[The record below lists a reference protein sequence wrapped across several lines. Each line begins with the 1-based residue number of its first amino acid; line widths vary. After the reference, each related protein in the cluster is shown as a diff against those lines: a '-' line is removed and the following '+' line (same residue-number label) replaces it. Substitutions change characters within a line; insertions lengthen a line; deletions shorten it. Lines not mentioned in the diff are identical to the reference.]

1 MYKDRLKAKKE
12 VEKLKVHNKRAIL
25 EYLIN
30 EKRPD
35 LRHTPLKTVKRPE
48 ELAFSD
54 YALKATAHLGLWTSE
69 ELKEDERIAKME
81 IQWWRVV
88 AFYTL
93 RLLFGPLLE
102 TVLLLDRGLYLLEQ
116 GRDSLCLC
124 WLGRKKF
131 AYHPFSPKKLF
142 LSPSISLVLNY
153 QISYQPKQLTG
164 NQPKDERSTN
174 QQALSI
180 FFSFFCMCIVKLET
194 KSKGPKPK
202 SKLKLRLGFGIFK
215 NYVKARHYQLQ
226 VSLEIL

>member
-54 YALKATAHLGLWTSE
+54 YVLKATAHLGLWTSE
-69 ELKEDERIAKME
+69 ELNQDERIAKME

-116 GRDSLCLC
+116 GLDSLLVPIFNP
-124 WLGRKKF
+124 R
-131 AYHPFSPKKLF
+131 
-142 LSPSISLVLNY
+142 LSPRNFVL
-153 QISYQPKQLTG
+153 
-164 NQPKDERSTN
+164 
-174 QQALSI
+174 LSHKK
-180 FFSFFCMCIVKLET
+180 CK
-194 KSKGPKPK
+194 K
-202 SKLKLRLGFGIFK
+202 
-215 NYVKARHYQLQ
+215 
-226 VSLEIL
+226 